1 MELPN
6 LSLFIA
12 ALTAAYLL
20 PGPDM
25 AMIVSTALSQGVR
38 SGLLAALG
46 LAASRSLHMAL
57 SALGLATL
65 FHAHPLLFDGVR
77 WIGAAYL
84 AWLGWKVATGQGPD
98 SGAPAAP
105 PLPSAVLAP
114 AGWTAL
120 GRGFLTNLL
129 NPKALMF
136 CALLLPQFIVKGS
149 PLLPQ
154 YLLLGVVLVLVGA
167 FFDVLYVTL
176 AARFTGR
183 VLASGLWVRL
193 AKTAFGGVFGLA
205 ALRLAL
211 GDH

>member
-1 MELPN
+1 MIELPN

-25 AMIVSTALSQGVR
+25 AMIVSTALTRGVR
-38 SGLLAALG
+38 SGLLAAIG
-46 LAASRSLHMAL
+46 LAASRSFHITL

-84 AWLGWKVATGQGPD
+84 AWLGWKVATGQGPL
-98 SGAPAAP
+98 SAAP
-105 PLPSAVLAP
+105 SASAGVSAP
-114 AGWTAL
+114 EGWPAL
-120 GRGFLTNLL
+120 RRGFLTNLL

-136 CALLLPQFIVKGS
+136 CALLLPQFIVKDS
-149 PLLPQ
+149 ALLPQ
-154 YLLLGVVLVLVGA
+154 YLLLGGVLVTLGA
-167 FFDVLYVTL
+167 LFDVLYVIL
-176 AARFTGR
+176 ASRLSGR
-183 VLASGLWVRL
+183 VLTSGLGARL

-211 GDH
+211 GD

>member
-1 MELPN
+1 MALPN

-25 AMIVSTALSQGVR
+25 AMIVSTSLGQGVR

-46 LAASRSLHMAL
+46 LAASRSLHVTL

-84 AWLGWKVATGQGPD
+84 AWLGWKVATGQGPA
-98 SGAPAAP
+98 GEAPAAAAAT
-105 PLPSAVLAP
+105 SAP

-136 CALLLPQFIVKGS
+136 CALLLPQFIVKDGA
-149 PLLPQ
+149 LLPQ
-154 YLLLGVVLVLVGA
+154 YLLLGIVLVLLGA
-167 FFDVLYVTL
+167 IFDVLYVTL

-183 VLASGLWVRL
+183 VLASGLGLRL